1 MAASIL
7 RLFLVLL
14 FLMPACWGSAFAQS
28 CREATIQHPVPF
40 MGNNDEVFR
49 LDDGSIWKVQYEY
62 EYLYEYYP
70 RVMVCAGQGK
80 LVIGKKVLSVVE
92 LFSGPPSRR
101 SGPAPAPMRTPNQI
115 IVVAAQSGCRDY
127 FVADG
132 PTGFYLLEW
141 YGGYSPSAGD
151 IILGDMS
158 GYGFK
163 DVLYQRNGA
172 SGRVYVDDYM
182 LSRARAIEKYAEKCN

>member
-1 MAASIL
+1 MRTFVH
-7 RLFLVLL
+7 RLLQALAFLL
-14 FLMPACWGSAFAQS
+14 PAFCGSAFGQS

-70 RVMVCAGQGK
+70 RVVVCPNQGK
-80 LVIGKKVLSVVE
+80 LVIGKKALNVVE
-92 LFSGPPSRR
+92 LSSGPPIRR
-101 SGPAPAPMRTPNQI
+101 SMPAPARTPEQI
-115 IVVAAQSGCRDY
+115 VVVAAQAGCRDY
-127 FVADG
+127 FLADG
-132 PTGFYLLEW
+132 PMGFYLLEW
-141 YGGYSPSAGD
+141 YGGYSPGLGD
-151 IILGDMS
+151 IILGDLG
-158 GYGFK
+158 GYGMK

-182 LSRARAIEKYAEKCN
+182 LSRPRAIEKYAEKCN